1 MMMLPWYISL
11 RMDVGMLWVVMCS
24 SQWTNHRVMVSYLVN
39 GWIILKLVSVLLLT
53 QGSVILLTLHYGRF
67 DKFNLFVQFLFQLLN

>member
-1 MMMLPWYISL
+1 
-11 RMDVGMLWVVMCS
+11 MDVGMLWVVMCS

-53 QGSVILLTLHYGRF
+53 QGSVILLTLHYGRLQ
-67 DKFNLFVQFLFQLLN
+67 NLVNQVGRALGVMEDQDGTSSAVP